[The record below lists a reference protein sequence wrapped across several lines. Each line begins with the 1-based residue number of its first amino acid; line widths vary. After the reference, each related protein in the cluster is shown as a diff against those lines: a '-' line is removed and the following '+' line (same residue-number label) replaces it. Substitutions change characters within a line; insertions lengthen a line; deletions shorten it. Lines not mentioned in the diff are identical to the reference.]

1 MNGKERFQ
9 KTLLNEPQGKLKDMD
24 TKKLTMGQAIVEF
37 LQQQYVERDGN
48 EGQFFAG
55 MFGIFGHGNVAGIG
69 QALHQYADSFRFY
82 QTRNEQS
89 MVHTAAAFAKMN
101 NRLRAFAC
109 TTSIGPG
116 ATNMITGAA
125 GATINRLPVLLL
137 PGDIFS
143 TRLVA
148 PVLQQLESPSSQD
161 YSVNDCFKPISR
173 YWDRINRPEQI
184 ITALP
189 EAMRVLTSQAETGTV
204 TLALPQDVQAEA
216 YDYPSQLFE
225 KRVYTIPRTR
235 ADAGL
240 LNRAVAWIRE
250 SKRPLIIAGG
260 GVIYSEAT
268 AELAAFVER
277 TGIPVGETFAG
288 KGSLSYNHP
297 QNLGAVGVTGTPGAN
312 VSAREAD
319 LVIAIGTRLSD
330 FTTAS
335 KTAFQNPEVR
345 FIGIN
350 VTEFDAYKHAALPL
364 VADAR
369 VTLSELATAVADYQ
383 VDAAYAAQIEKY
395 RAEWESEVDRLYH
408 LGHGPLPSQSE
419 VIGVVNEF
427 SRPEDVMVCAAGSMP
442 GDLHKLWRTR
452 NPKQYHLEYGYSCM
466 GYEIAGGL
474 GIKMADPS
482 RDVYVMVGDGSYLM
496 LAQEIITSIQE
507 GYKLIIVLV
516 NNDGHSSI
524 GGLSRATG
532 VQGFGTRFRYR
543 DEASGEL
550 SGEFLPVDLAANAA
564 SLGAK
569 VIEATTLQSLK
580 AALHEAREAPQ
591 TTVVK
596 IDVDYDEQ
604 VPGYESWW
612 DVPVAEVSEVDT
624 AQEAYREYESDKQKE
639 RYFL

>member
-1 MNGKERFQ
+1 M
-9 KTLLNEPQGKLKDMD
+9 KTR
-24 TKKLTMGQAIVEF
+24 KLTMGQAVVQF
-37 LQQQYVERDGN
+37 LQQQFVERDGN
-48 EGQFFAG
+48 ETQFFAG

-101 NRLRAFAC
+101 NRLRTLAC

-116 ATNMITGAA
+116 ATNMLTGAA

-148 PVLQQLESPSSQD
+148 PVLQQLESPGSQD
-161 YSVNDCFKPISR
+161 ISVNDCFKPISR
-173 YWDRINRPEQI
+173 YWDRINRPEQL

-189 EAMRVLTSQAETGTV
+189 EAMRVLTSPAETGTV

-216 YDYPSQLFE
+216 YDYPVELFQ
-225 KRVYTIPRTR
+225 KRVYPIPRQR
-235 ADAGL
+235 ADVNAL
-240 LNRAVAWIRE
+240 KRAAAWIRE

-260 GVIYSEAT
+260 GAIYSEAT
-268 AELAAFVER
+268 AQLARFAEQ
-277 TGIPVGETFAG
+277 TGMPVGETFAG
-288 KGSLSYNHP
+288 KGSLHYNHP
-297 QNLGAVGVTGTPGAN
+297 QNLGAIGATGTPGAN
-312 VSAREAD
+312 ITAREAD

-335 KTAFQNPEVR
+335 KTAFQNPDVR

-350 VTEFDAYKHAALPL
+350 VAEFDAFKHAALPL

-369 VTLSELATAVADYQ
+369 VTLEELAVAVGNYR
-383 VDAAYAAQIEKY
+383 VDAAYAARIENY
-395 RAEWESEVDRLYH
+395 RDEWEEEVERLYH

-419 VIGVVNEF
+419 VIGVVNEV
-427 SRPEDVMVCAAGSMP
+427 SRPEDVMVCAAGSLP
-442 GDLHKLWRTR
+442 GDLHKLWRAR
-452 NPKQYHLEYGYSCM
+452 NPKQFHLEYGYSCM

-474 GIKMADPS
+474 GIKMADPG

-507 GYKLIIVLV
+507 GYKLIVVLV

-532 VQGFGTRFRYR
+532 AQGFATRFRYR
-543 DEASGEL
+543 EEESGQL
-550 SGEFLPVDLAANAA
+550 QGEFLPVALAANAA
-564 SLGAK
+564 SLGAN
-569 VIEATTLQSLK
+569 VIEAKTLLQLK
-580 AALHEAREAPQ
+580 AALHEAREASH

-604 VPGYESWW
+604 VPRYESWW
-612 DVPVAEVSEVDT
+612 DVPIAQVSEVDS
-624 AQEAYREYESDKQKE
+624 AQAAYEEYEVDKRKE

>member
-1 MNGKERFQ
+1 METR
-9 KTLLNEPQGKLKDMD
+9 
-24 TKKLTMGQAIVEF
+24 KLTMGQAVVKF
-37 LQQQYVERDGN
+37 LEQQFVERDGN
-48 EGQFFAG
+48 EIQFFAG

-101 NRLRAFAC
+101 NRLRALAC

-116 ATNMITGAA
+116 ATNMLTGAA

-161 YSVNDCFKPISR
+161 FSVNDCFKPISR

-189 EAMRVLTSQAETGTV
+189 EAMRVLTSPAETGAV

-216 YDYPSQLFE
+216 YDYPVELFE
-225 KRVYTIPRTR
+225 KRVYPIPRQR
-235 ADAGL
+235 ADVNA
-240 LNRAVAWIRE
+240 LNRAAAWIRE

-268 AELAAFVER
+268 AQLARFAEQ

-288 KGSLSYNHP
+288 KGSLHYNHP
-297 QNLGAVGVTGTPGAN
+297 QNLGAIGATGTPGAN
-312 VSAREAD
+312 ITAREAD
-319 LVIAIGTRLSD
+319 LVIALGTRLSD

-335 KTAFQNPEVR
+335 KTAFQNPDVR

-350 VTEFDAYKHAALPL
+350 VAAFDAFKHAALPL

-369 VTLSELATAVADYQ
+369 VTLEELAVAVGNYR
-383 VDAAYAAQIEKY
+383 VDAAYAARITNY
-395 RAEWESEVDRLYH
+395 RDAWEEEVERLYH
-408 LGHGPLPSQSE
+408 LGHAPLPSQSE
-419 VIGVVNEF
+419 VIGIVNEV
-427 SRPEDVMVCAAGSMP
+427 SRPEDVMVCAAGSLP
-442 GDLHKLWRTR
+442 GDLHKLWRAR
-452 NPKQYHLEYGYSCM
+452 NPKQFHLEYGYSCM

-474 GIKMADPS
+474 GIKMADPG

-507 GYKLIIVLV
+507 GYKLIVVLV

-532 VQGFGTRFRYR
+532 AQGFATRFRYR
-543 DEASGEL
+543 EEANGQLE
-550 SGEFLPVDLAANAA
+550 GEFLPVDLAANAA
-564 SLGAK
+564 SLGAN
-569 VIEATTLQSLK
+569 VIEAKTLQQLK
-580 AALHEAREAPQ
+580 AALHDAREASH

-596 IDVDYDEQ
+596 IDVDYYEQ
-604 VPGYESWW
+604 VPRYESWW
-612 DVPVAEVSEVDT
+612 DVPIAQVSEVDS
-624 AQEAYREYESDKQKE
+624 AQAAYEEYEVDKQKE

>member
-1 MNGKERFQ
+1 M
-9 KTLLNEPQGKLKDMD
+9 KTR
-24 TKKLTMGQAIVEF
+24 KLTMGQAVVQF
-37 LQQQYVERDGN
+37 LQQQFVERDGN
-48 EGQFFAG
+48 ETQFFAG

-101 NRLRAFAC
+101 NRLRTLAC

-116 ATNMITGAA
+116 ATNMLTGAA

-148 PVLQQLESPSSQD
+148 PVLQQLESPGSQD
-161 YSVNDCFKPISR
+161 ISVNDCFKPISR
-173 YWDRINRPEQI
+173 YWDRINRPEQL
-184 ITALP
+184 ITAMP
-189 EAMRVLTSQAETGTV
+189 EAMRVLTSPAETGTV

-216 YDYPSQLFE
+216 YDYPVELFQ
-225 KRVYTIPRTR
+225 KRIYPIPRQR
-235 ADAGL
+235 ADVNAL
-240 LNRAVAWIRE
+240 KRAAAWIRE

-268 AELAAFVER
+268 AQLARFAEQ
-277 TGIPVGETFAG
+277 TGMPVGETFAG
-288 KGSLSYNHP
+288 KGSLHYNHP
-297 QNLGAVGVTGTPGAN
+297 QNLGAIGATGTPGAN
-312 VSAREAD
+312 ITAREAD
-319 LVIAIGTRLSD
+319 LVIALGTRLSD

-335 KTAFQNPEVR
+335 KTAFQNPDVR

-350 VTEFDAYKHAALPL
+350 VAEFDAFKHAALPL

-369 VTLSELATAVADYQ
+369 VTLEELAVAVGNYR
-383 VDAAYAAQIEKY
+383 VDAAYAARIENY
-395 RAEWESEVDRLYH
+395 RDEWEEEVERLYH

-419 VIGVVNEF
+419 VIGVVNEV
-427 SRPEDVMVCAAGSMP
+427 SRPEDVMVCAAGSLP
-442 GDLHKLWRTR
+442 GDLHKLWRAR
-452 NPKQYHLEYGYSCM
+452 NPKQFHLEYGYSCM

-474 GIKMADPS
+474 GIKMADPG

-507 GYKLIIVLV
+507 GYKLIVVLV

-532 VQGFGTRFRYR
+532 AQGFATRFRYR
-543 DEASGEL
+543 EEESGQL
-550 SGEFLPVDLAANAA
+550 QGEFLPVALAANAA
-564 SLGAK
+564 SLGAN
-569 VIEATTLQSLK
+569 VIEAKTLLQLK
-580 AALHEAREAPQ
+580 AALHEAREASH

-604 VPGYESWW
+604 VPRYESWW
-612 DVPVAEVSEVDT
+612 DVPIAQVSEVDS
-624 AQEAYREYESDKQKE
+624 AQAAYEEYEVDKRKE

>member
-1 MNGKERFQ
+1 M
-9 KTLLNEPQGKLKDMD
+9 KTR
-24 TKKLTMGQAIVEF
+24 KLTMGQAVVQF
-37 LQQQYVERDGN
+37 LQQQFVERDGN
-48 EGQFFAG
+48 ETQFFAG

-101 NRLRAFAC
+101 NRLRTLAC

-116 ATNMITGAA
+116 ATNMLTGAA

-148 PVLQQLESPSSQD
+148 PVLQQLESPGSQD
-161 YSVNDCFKPISR
+161 ISVNDCFKPISR
-173 YWDRINRPEQI
+173 YWDRINRPEQL
-184 ITALP
+184 ITAMP
-189 EAMRVLTSQAETGTV
+189 EAMRVLTSPAETGTV

-216 YDYPSQLFE
+216 YDYPVELFQ
-225 KRVYTIPRTR
+225 KRVYPIPRQR
-235 ADAGL
+235 ADVNAL
-240 LNRAVAWIRE
+240 KRAAAWIRE

-268 AELAAFVER
+268 AQLARFAEQ
-277 TGIPVGETFAG
+277 TGMPVGETFAG
-288 KGSLSYNHP
+288 KGSLHYNHP
-297 QNLGAVGVTGTPGAN
+297 QNLGAIGATGTPGAN
-312 VSAREAD
+312 ITAREAD
-319 LVIAIGTRLSD
+319 LVIALGTRLSD

-335 KTAFQNPEVR
+335 KTAFQNPDVR

-350 VTEFDAYKHAALPL
+350 VAEFDAFKHAALPL

-369 VTLSELATAVADYQ
+369 VTLEELAVAVGSYR
-383 VDAAYAAQIEKY
+383 VDAAYAARIENY
-395 RAEWESEVDRLYH
+395 RDEWEEEVERLYH

-419 VIGVVNEF
+419 VIGVVNEV
-427 SRPEDVMVCAAGSMP
+427 SRPEDVMVCAAGSLP
-442 GDLHKLWRTR
+442 GDLHKLWRAR
-452 NPKQYHLEYGYSCM
+452 NPKQFHLEYGYSCM

-474 GIKMADPS
+474 GIKMADPG

-507 GYKLIIVLV
+507 GYKLIVVLV

-532 VQGFGTRFRYR
+532 AQGFATRFRYR
-543 DEASGEL
+543 EEESGQL
-550 SGEFLPVDLAANAA
+550 QGEFLPVNLAANAA
-564 SLGAK
+564 SLGAN
-569 VIEATTLQSLK
+569 VIEAKTLLQLK
-580 AALHEAREAPQ
+580 AALHEAREASH

-604 VPGYESWW
+604 VPRYESWW
-612 DVPVAEVSEVDT
+612 DVPIAQVSEVDS
-624 AQEAYREYESDKQKE
+624 ARAAYEEYEVDKRKE